1 LGYDKCLLRP
11 ILQARESILIQSRQR
26 ISQNLINPSWGFRN
40 VSHGRVNLV
49 ISQGKPKFET
59 HEADPPKKEKWMTKK
74 RLKLQRKK
82 EKEKRKAANRKDPR
96 SLTVKRKKGQKFA
109 NVEERIKTKL
119 ERVSMIEIFFFFGFW
134 LGWLLI
140 LMFSIFFLL
149 IVTGY

>member
-1 LGYDKCLLRP
+1 M
-11 ILQARESILIQSRQR
+11 
-26 ISQNLINPSWGFRN
+26 
-40 VSHGRVNLV
+40 NLV

-140 LMFSIFFLL
+140 LMFSIF
-149 IVTGY
+149 I